1 MTGAFEIL
9 ASQSPADGA
18 YGRSIV
24 LLSAILGLLAAT
36 VLAFAVRCLVRGRYR
51 DEEIDRRGSSIVIG
65 NLARTYFAWIM
76 TPVWKLLIA
85 VGATPDGVTI
95 ASVPIAIASAVAAGY
110 GEFTL
115 AGFLYLLSG
124 MCDFLDGRL
133 ARITGRSTPA
143 GAALDSVLDRYGE
156 CALVSG
162 LAWYY
167 RDSWVLAG
175 ALLLLSGSMLV
186 PYIRARGEGLGLEV
200 KTGLMQRPER
210 VVLLGLATLL
220 APPLDRLFGWESREP
235 RFVIVAACVVF
246 LAVSTHLT
254 ALTRLRFVVKA
265 LNERARDD
273 KPSK

>member
-1 MTGAFEIL
+1 MTGMLL
-9 ASQSPADGA
+9 ATTLPTSNEAA
-18 YGRSIV
+18 YGRSVV
-24 LLSAILGLLAAT
+24 LLTAILGLLAAT
-36 VLAFAVRCLVRGRYR
+36 LVAFAVRCLVRGRYR

-76 TPVWKLLIA
+76 QPVWKLLIA

-95 ASVPIAIASAVAAGY
+95 ASVPIAIGSAVAAGY

-115 AGFLYLLSG
+115 AGLLYLLSG

-133 ARITGRSTPA
+133 ARITGRSSPA

-167 RDSWVLAG
+167 RDSWVLAA

-220 APPLDRLFGWESREP
+220 APPLDRLVGWEGREP
-235 RFVIVAACVVF
+235 RYVIVAVCVTF
-246 LAVSTHLT
+246 LAVSTHAT
-254 ALTRLRFVVKA
+254 ALTRLRYVVRA
-265 LNERARDD
+265 LNERGRGET
-273 KPSK
+273 K